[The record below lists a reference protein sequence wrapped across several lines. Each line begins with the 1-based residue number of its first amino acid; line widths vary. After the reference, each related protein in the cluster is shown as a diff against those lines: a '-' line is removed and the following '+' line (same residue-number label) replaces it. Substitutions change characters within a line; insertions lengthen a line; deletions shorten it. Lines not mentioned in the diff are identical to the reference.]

1 MQKDKNPPSKNNS
14 AKRFSFKYL
23 KQILF
28 IVLSMASLLPFVD
41 TPTALAAGIVFGL
54 SLNNPFPQ
62 LASKLSKILLQM
74 SVVGL
79 GFGIGIFQVIDEG
92 KHSIIYTII
101 GITITIVAGNYIGR
115 LLKINSRTSKLISFG
130 TAICGGSA
138 IAAMAPVLRAKDEE
152 IAVSLAIVF
161 TLNSI
166 GLFLFPFIGHSL
178 HMSQN
183 SFGVWAALAIHDT
196 SSVVGA
202 TAAFGATALAIGTTV
217 KLTRALWITPIVL
230 GYAFYKKTSEKI
242 HFPYFIIG
250 FVLAAIVRSSLPNF
264 NMVWDTFAFG
274 GRRLLVLT
282 LFLIGSGLTKDVL
295 RNVGF
300 RPMFQGVTLWI
311 IASSVSLFAIIRGI
325 IH

>member
-1 MQKDKNPPSKNNS
+1 MQDDKNPLFKGITPLSKNNS
-14 AKRFSFKYL
+14 AKRLSFEYL

-28 IVLSMASLLPFVD
+28 IVLSMGSLLPFVD

-62 LASKLSKILLQM
+62 LAGRLSKILLQM

-79 GFGIGIFQVIDEG
+79 GFGIGIFQVIEEG

-101 GITITIVAGNYIGR
+101 GITITIVVGNYIGR

-138 IAAMAPVLRAKDEE
+138 IAAMAPVLKAKDEE

-202 TAAFGATALAIGTTV
+202 TAAYGATALAIGTTV

-250 FVLAAIVRSSLPNF
+250 FVLAAIIRSTLPNF
-264 NMVWDTFAFG
+264 NTVWDTFAFG
-274 GRRLLVLT
+274 GEDCW
-282 LFLIGSGLTKDVL
+282 F
-295 RNVGF
+295 
-300 RPMFQGVTLWI
+300 
-311 IASSVSLFAIIRGI
+311 
-325 IH
+325 